1 MPGAGLERGDD
12 ITDIQTLGRR
22 LDAGHKTPLQA
33 PGLCAVAKSL
43 EAATFV
49 LARKRALHAYRV
61 GRLARQGMKH
71 VVAGKAENI
80 VNAVVFAA
88 FHRFVAAVIH
98 PHRGDDGN
106 GTRSL
111 RFSYTS
117 PPLQLMPKHDEELAP
132 LI

>member
-33 PGLCAVAKSL
+33 PGLCDVAKSL
-43 EAATFV
+43 DAATFV

-61 GRLARQGMKH
+61 GRLARQGMKQ

-88 FHRFVAAVIH
+88 FHRFVAAVMAVAAYQ
-98 PHRGDDGN
+98 DGA
-106 GTRSL
+106 G
-111 RFSYTS
+111 
-117 PPLQLMPKHDEELAP
+117 LQGGGVAGLE
-132 LI
+132 

>member
-1 MPGAGLERGDD
+1 RVAGLDRDYVV
-12 ITDIQTLGRR
+12 TDIQTLGRR

-80 VNAVVFAA
+80 VNVVVFAP
-88 FHRFVAAVIH
+88 FHRFVAAVMTVAAH
-98 PHRGDDGN
+98 QDSDLVPMAADVLDDV
-106 GTRSL
+106 L
-111 RFSYTS
+111 RAGS
-117 PPLQLMPKHDEELAP
+117 HV
-132 LI
+132 